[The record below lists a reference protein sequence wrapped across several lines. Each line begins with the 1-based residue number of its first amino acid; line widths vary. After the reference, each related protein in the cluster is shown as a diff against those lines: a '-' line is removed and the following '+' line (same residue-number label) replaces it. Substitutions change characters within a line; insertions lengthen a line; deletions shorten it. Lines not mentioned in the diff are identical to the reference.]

1 MGYFCENSK
10 IFMGMMIQSFLT
22 FVDICQFFMDT
33 GYFSNYSTLK
43 ETKSATMNIFR
54 KNLFSY

>member
-10 IFMGMMIQSFLT
+10 IFMDMMIQSFLT

-43 ETKSATMNIFR
+43 YATMNIFR
-54 KNLFSY
+54 KNLFFY